1 MCNYRI
7 RTAVPED
14 LDMVAQVELSCF
26 PAAEAADRKS
36 LKDRLEAFPKSF
48 LVAEAEGTIIG
59 FINGAVTDER
69 TIADEMF
76 EDISLH
82 NPRGAYQ
89 SIFGLDVIEQ
99 YRRRGVAAGLMEAMI
114 ETAREQGRKGLILT
128 CKDRLIHYYE
138 KFGYVN
144 MGLSRSVHGGA
155 VWYDMI
161 LEFDR

>member
-14 LDMVAQVELSCF
+14 LDMAVQVELSCF
-26 PAAEAADRKS
+26 PAEEAADRKR
-36 LKDRLEAFPKSF
+36 LKERLETFPQSF
-48 LVAEAEGTIIG
+48 LVAEAEGRIIG

-69 TIADEMF
+69 TISDEMF

-82 NPRGAYQ
+82 NPSGAYQ

-99 YRRRGVAAGLMEAMI
+99 FRHKGVAAELMEAMI
-114 ETAREQGRKGLILT
+114 EAAREQGRKGLILT

-161 LEFDR
+161 LEF